1 MTGAARL
8 ASLGKH
14 PCGAKRC
21 LCRAVGYG
29 RSPRLRR
36 FRRCPHLARKN
47 TVRPKPFEETVPVTY
62 KTLLAQLVPG
72 QPNTELL
79 RVVSDV
85 AGRLDAPFS

>member
-1 MTGAARL
+1 M
-8 ASLGKH
+8 
-14 PCGAKRC
+14 
-21 LCRAVGYG
+21 
-29 RSPRLRR
+29 
-36 FRRCPHLARKN
+36 
-47 TVRPKPFEETVPVTY
+47 PVTY